1 MASHKHRRAMLKVLS
16 EIEVPIDASP
26 DKVIALLSTTNRS
39 AITFT
44 DDDRGEKPHKGT
56 VCYC

>member
-1 MASHKHRRAMLKVLS
+1 MLKVLS